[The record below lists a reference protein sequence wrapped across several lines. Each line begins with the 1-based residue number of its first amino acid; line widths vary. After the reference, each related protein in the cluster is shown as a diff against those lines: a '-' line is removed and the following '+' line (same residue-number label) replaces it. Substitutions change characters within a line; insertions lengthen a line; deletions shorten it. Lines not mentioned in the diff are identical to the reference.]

1 MLDTASM
8 KHFDSII
15 FDLDG
20 TLWDASATCAKAWGN
35 VLIELGITD
44 RQVTA
49 EGIRSVTGMPFD
61 VCVKTLF
68 SDLDAALKGE
78 LINRI
83 DAQERLQLTAAG
95 GLIYDGVLEGVKRL
109 AEHYQLSIVSNC
121 QSWYLQ
127 LFLEQSGLRS
137 YFAASTCHGDSGIEK
152 SAMIVDLCK
161 TRALSSPIYV
171 GDTMGDQTASLWAGV
186 SFGHAR
192 YGFGTSDSSTA
203 AFNTFPELLEYF
215 LRTKE
220 TKGVRVI

>member
-1 MLDTASM
+1 M

-20 TLWDASATCAKAWGN
+20 TLWDASETCAKAWSN
-35 VLIELGITD
+35 ALVELGITD

-61 VCVKTLF
+61 VCVKSLF
-68 SDLDAALKGE
+68 SDLDAALTGY
-78 LINRI
+78 LADRI
-83 DAQERLQLTAAG
+83 DTQERLLLTAAG
-95 GLIYDGVLEGVKRL
+95 GHVYDGVLEGIKRL
-109 AEHYQLSIVSNC
+109 AEHYQLSIISNC

-152 SAMIVDLCK
+152 SAKIVDLCK
-161 TRALSSPIYV
+161 TKALSSPIYV
-171 GDTMGDQTASLWAGV
+171 GDTMGDQTASLRAGV
-186 SFGHAR
+186 RFGHAR

-203 AFNTFPELLEYF
+203 AFNTFPALVEYF
-215 LRTKE
+215 L
-220 TKGVRVI
+220 

>member
-1 MLDTASM
+1 ME
-8 KHFDSII
+8 HFDSII

-20 TLWDASATCAKAWGN
+20 TLWDASETCAKAWN
-35 VLIELGITD
+35 KALVELEITG

-68 SDLDAALKGE
+68 FDLDTVLLGE
-78 LINRI
+78 LADRI
-83 DAQERLQLTAAG
+83 DTQERLHLTSAG

-109 AEHYQLSIVSNC
+109 AEHYELSIISNC

-127 LFLEQSGLRS
+127 LFLEQSALRS
-137 YFAASTCHGDSGIEK
+137 CFAASTCHGDSGFEK

-161 TRALSSPIYV
+161 ARTLSNSIYV
-171 GDTMGDQTASLWAGV
+171 GDTMGDQTASLRAGV
-186 SFGHAR
+186 NFGHAR

-203 AFNTFPELLEYF
+203 AFNTFPELVAYF
-215 LRTKE
+215 L
-220 TKGVRVI
+220 

>member
-1 MLDTASM
+1 M

-20 TLWDASATCAKAWGN
+20 TLWDTSETCAKAWN
-35 VLIELGITD
+35 NALVELEITD

-49 EGIRSVTGMPFD
+49 EGIRSVTGMPFY
-61 VCVKTLF
+61 VCVRTLF
-68 SDLDAALKGE
+68 SDLDTALVGE
-78 LINRI
+78 LADRI
-83 DAQERLQLTAAG
+83 DTQEWLHLTAAG

-109 AEHYQLSIVSNC
+109 AEHYELFIISNC

-171 GDTMGDQTASLWAGV
+171 GDTLGDQTASLRAGV
-186 SFGHAR
+186 SFGHAC

-203 AFNTFPELLEYF
+203 AFITFPELVEYF
-215 LRTKE
+215 L
-220 TKGVRVI
+220 

>member
-1 MLDTASM
+1 M

-20 TLWDASATCAKAWGN
+20 TLWDTSETCAKAWN
-35 VLIELGITD
+35 NALVELEITD

-49 EGIRSVTGMPFD
+49 DGIRSVTGMPFD
-61 VCVKTLF
+61 VCVQTLF
-68 SDLDAALKGE
+68 SDLDTARVSKLAD
-78 LINRI
+78 RI
-83 DAQERLQLTAAG
+83 DAQERLYLTTAG
-95 GLIYDGVLEGVKRL
+95 GLIYDGVLEGIKRL
-109 AEHYQLSIVSNC
+109 AEHYELSIISNC

-152 SAMIVDLCK
+152 TAMIVDLCK
-161 TRALSSPIYV
+161 TRILSNPIYV
-171 GDTMGDQTASLWAGV
+171 GDTMGDQTASLRAGV

-203 AFNTFPELLEYF
+203 AFITFPELVEYF
-215 LRTKE
+215 L
-220 TKGVRVI
+220 

>member
-1 MLDTASM
+1 M

-20 TLWDASATCAKAWGN
+20 TLWDTSETCAKAWN
-35 VLIELGITD
+35 NALVELEITD

-49 EGIRSVTGMPFD
+49 DGIRSVTGMPFD
-61 VCVKTLF
+61 VCVQTLF
-68 SDLDAALKGE
+68 SDLDTALLGE
-78 LINRI
+78 LADRI
-83 DAQERLQLTAAG
+83 DTLERLHLTAAG
-95 GLIYDGVLEGVKRL
+95 GLIYDGVLEGIKRL
-109 AEHYQLSIVSNC
+109 AEHYELSIISNC

-152 SAMIVDLCK
+152 TAMIVDLCK
-161 TRALSSPIYV
+161 TRILSNPIYV
-171 GDTMGDQTASLWAGV
+171 GDTMGDQTASLRAGV

-203 AFNTFPELLEYF
+203 AFITFPELVEYF
-215 LRTKE
+215 L
-220 TKGVRVI
+220 